1 MAEPQKYVGLYVYDF
16 GDHVAVGYTAA
27 EVRILRE
34 TEAHRDG
41 TAYEIYRVS
50 EEGAIELRGVHD
62 ERLTTR
68 EAVCFLRATAS
79 AARRDYEAI
88 RAAADRDPVPTDV
101 ETQLGTL
108 QGFDPPHVTGVSYP
122 TSAATVMA
130 RWLSVH
136 VADAG
141 DQVVG
146 GTDVHGTLM
155 SSAGERHAVC
165 RLRTLIDY
173 VDRSEREVLSAI
185 HEPLQR

>member
-1 MAEPQKYVGLYVYDF
+1 MAEPQKYAGLYVYDF

-27 EVRILRE
+27 EVRILKQ

-41 TAYEIYRVS
+41 VVYEIYRVS
-50 EEGAIELRGVHD
+50 EEGAIELRGVHL

-79 AARRDYEAI
+79 AARGDYEAI

-101 ETQLGTL
+101 EIQLGTL
-108 QGFDPPHVTGVSYP
+108 RGFDPPHVTGVCYP
-122 TSAATVMA
+122 TSASTVMA

-141 DQVVG
+141 DQVLG
-146 GTDVHGTLM
+146 GGDVHGTLM

-173 VDRSEREVLSAI
+173 IDRSEHEVLTAI
-185 HEPLQR
+185 HEPVQR